1 MEWDPQVW
9 QAHISPFLSSSHS
22 QEDDGEVE
30 GGEVAW
36 GLGGL
41 LGVEQGGLD
50 EPMEESR
57 QLTPEGDEVPLEGE
71 AELDDDVEETEE
83 ELDPL

>member
-1 MEWDPQVW
+1 M
-9 QAHISPFLSSSHS
+9 
-22 QEDDGEVE
+22 
-30 GGEVAW
+30 
-36 GLGGL
+36 
-41 LGVEQGGLD
+41 EQGGLD

-71 AELDDDVEETEE
+71 AGLDDDVEETEE

>member
-1 MEWDPQVW
+1 M
-9 QAHISPFLSSSHS
+9 
-22 QEDDGEVE
+22 
-30 GGEVAW
+30 
-36 GLGGL
+36 
-41 LGVEQGGLD
+41 EQGELD